1 MLVEMQSV
9 NEVGS
14 VYDRSESPE
23 LQYLLEVA
31 FDHHCYHS
39 ASLPQNVSGQDF
51 DDEVEVN
58 SSSVSSTDSTNQEI
72 DEFSTGA
79 AGSSRADSIDKEINA
94 FPVGVAGRPRRVA
107 SREIGLEGTNILLVL
122 RL

>member
-1 MLVEMQSV
+1 MSD
-9 NEVGS
+9 S
-14 VYDRSESPE
+14 DS
-23 LQYLLEVA
+23 
-31 FDHHCYHS
+31 
-39 ASLPQNVSGQDF
+39 QNVSGKDY

-72 DEFSTGA
+72 DAFPTGA
-79 AGSSRADSIDKEINA
+79 AGSSRADSIDQEIDA

-107 SREIGLEGTNILLVL
+107 SRKIRLEGTNVLLVL